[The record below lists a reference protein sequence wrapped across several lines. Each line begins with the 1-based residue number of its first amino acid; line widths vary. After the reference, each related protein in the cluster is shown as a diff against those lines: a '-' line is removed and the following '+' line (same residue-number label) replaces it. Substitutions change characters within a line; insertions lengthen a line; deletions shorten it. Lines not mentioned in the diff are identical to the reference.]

1 MICSPYSVFRRATP
15 ITDYGLRITFHV
27 HLTVYAYTRRLAV
40 YCRLIEVAYNAL
52 MLVIKRYPNRKLYN
66 TETKRYITLDGIA
79 TLIRDETDLKVIDH
93 TSGEDLTTLTLTQII
108 FEQEKK
114 SSGFLPQSVLTGLI
128 QSSGQRFDSLRKSLT
143 APLEKLNPLEAEIDR
158 RIQALV
164 KQGEMAREEGIKMRD
179 KLLTNFPLFDLRGK
193 DEDSAKVSEEIV
205 EVVEVSS
212 EEPAAEADAS
222 SPEDIQNLTA
232 QLDMLTEKV
241 NALLAEKDV

>member
-1 MICSPYSVFRRATP
+1 
-15 ITDYGLRITFHV
+15 
-27 HLTVYAYTRRLAV
+27 
-40 YCRLIEVAYNAL
+40 

-79 TLIRDETDLKVIDH
+79 TLIRDETDLRVVDH

-114 SSGFLPQSVLTGLI
+114 SSGFLPQSVLTSLI

-164 KQGEMAREEGIKMRD
+164 KQGEMARDEGVKMRD
-179 KLLTNFPLFDLRGK
+179 KLLTNFPIFDMRSK
-193 DEDSAKVSEEIV
+193 DGDSAETVSEEIV
-205 EVVEVSS
+205 EVVEVTS
-212 EEPAAEADAS
+212 EESEPETDTS
-222 SPEDIQNLTA
+222 TPEDIQNLTA
-232 QLDMLTEKV
+232 QLDMLTAKV
-241 NALLAEKDV
+241 NALLSEKES

>member
-1 MICSPYSVFRRATP
+1 
-15 ITDYGLRITFHV
+15 
-27 HLTVYAYTRRLAV
+27 
-40 YCRLIEVAYNAL
+40 

-79 TLIRDETDLKVIDH
+79 TLIRDETDLRVVDH

-114 SSGFLPQSVLTGLI
+114 SSGFLPQSVLTSLI

-164 KQGEMAREEGIKMRD
+164 KQGEMAREEGVKMRD
-179 KLLTNFPLFDLRGK
+179 KLLTNFPIFDMRSK
-193 DEDSAKVSEEIV
+193 DGDSAETVSEEIV
-205 EVVEVSS
+205 EVVEVTS
-212 EEPAAEADAS
+212 EESEPETDTS
-222 SPEDIQNLTA
+222 TPEDIQNLTA
-232 QLDMLTEKV
+232 QLDMLTAKV
-241 NALLAEKDV
+241 NALLSEKES